1 MNISSLTP
9 TWFYFLVITYNLKD
23 LESNPTTAT
32 HPSCGV
38 GKPWYLSASVFHLTN
53 VANAAFCTK
62 YVQTAA
68 PHMRSSALQ
77 PHPYSSRSLGGLWEL
92 GEGWRWLYAILGRA
106 LGCPACVTHA
116 LYLLE
121 AFLLCV
127 SHSCLRC
134 KEPSIWAEGI
144 SWVLAGRV
152 AAVWA

>member
-9 TWFYFLVITYNLKD
+9 MWFYFLVKTYNLKD

-62 YVQTAA
+62 YIPTAA

-92 GEGWRWLYAILGRA
+92 GEGWRWLCAILGRA